1 MLNFEALKAKIA
13 NKTKEFDKRERPVVP
28 KSGDTSIILLPG
40 WKPESREVFW
50 HEFGGHYIRDNAGK
64 VSAFYPCDSAIYNK
78 PCPICEMLRK
88 ASAATTDQA
97 TLDQIKQMN
106 SNTVYLVNAIV
117 LGENNNEPVVFQLSK
132 TAFEQLLQTI
142 SVWMQSVFDEKN
154 PQVICIKRSGTGFDT
169 KYFVSMAPEKFA
181 LKQDTYSKMHN
192 LDDYVNQR
200 TDALMQK
207 TANAISATLGVS
219 MALPAPTV
227 AAPAIAAPVMA
238 QPQPVAQPAPQ
249 VVEPQIQHADLP
261 ATGTPVAG
269 AAPWEA
275 PAQPVAQHQAQATP
289 APAAAP
295 ANQAQ
300 IDDPELMQMLEGL

>member
-1 MLNFEALKAKIA
+1 MLNFDMLKAKIA

-28 KSGDTSIILLPG
+28 KPGDTSIVLMPG
-40 WKPESREVFW
+40 WKADAREVFW
-50 HEFGGHYIRDNAGK
+50 HEFGGHYIRSNDGK
-64 VSAFYPCDSAIYNK
+64 VSAFYPCDNAIYNK
-78 PCPICEMLRK
+78 PCPICAMLRK
-88 ASAATTDQA
+88 ASAMTTDQA
-97 TLDQIKQMN
+97 VLDQIKQMN
-106 SNTVYLVNAIV
+106 ANTVYLVNAIV

-132 TAFEQLLQTI
+132 TAFEQLLNTI
-142 SVWMQSVFDEKN
+142 GSWAQAVFDEQN
-154 PQVICIKRSGTGFDT
+154 PQVLTIKRSGTGFDT
-169 KYFVSMAPEKFA
+169 KYLVSVSPEKFT
-181 LKQDTYSKMHN
+181 LKPDTYSKLHN

-227 AAPAIAAPVMA
+227 AAPAPAIQAPAMA
-238 QPQPVAQPAPQ
+238 QPVAPVAPAQ

-275 PAQPVAQHQAQATP
+275 QPQPVAQP
-289 APAAAP
+289 APAPQAAP
-295 ANQAQ
+295 AANQAQ
-300 IDDPELMQMLEGL
+300 ITDPELMQMLEGL